1 MEVPHTL
8 DEAVKKVA
16 SLARMAQTTARIF
29 VQSGMAEA
37 LDAHVL
43 WAGLQVA
50 HGRVTRGIRGA
61 NAIIH
66 MHALVDPLRP
76 ALVCGD
82 LRLNYGELEERVNRL
97 SHGLRGLGMGPGERI
112 GTFLFNGI
120 EGVELTAALQAVAG
134 HNVQIGYRLKG
145 PEVAY
150 ILENSGARALVFHA
164 ELAPVVEE
172 ALALV
177 EGKGLAIARERCI
190 SVGRVEGF
198 KSYDDLLVGGDP
210 TAPVRVQGGGLGS
223 VMVYTSGTTGRAKGA
238 SRDFKRM
245 GLEPVLDFVSRFPV
259 RRDDRHL
266 VVCPLYHSMAPAFVT
281 IITIVGGCCVIMRHF
296 DPEEVLRTIEH
307 ERISSML
314 VVPTMLAR
322 ILALPEETRRRYDL
336 SSLRWIMSGGAPLP
350 TELARRWEESYGPM
364 LYNFYGATETGLVT
378 VALPGEHTA
387 RPGTIGRLIGG
398 NELHILDGEGR
409 PVPEGEVGEMWVRN
423 PMMMQ
428 GYHGNR
434 AATDEATRDG
444 FLSVGDLGRRD
455 ADGYYYLA
463 DRKHD
468 MVISGGV
475 NIYPWEIEQRL
486 HEHPAVQEA
495 AVVGVPDVEWGESL
509 VAFVVLRE
517 GHEASAEQLGEWVKA
532 TLADFK
538 KPRRYLF
545 IDALPRNPTGKVL
558 KRELKARLDASPSS
572 SSPPSSPPQA
582 QA

>member
-1 MEVPHTL
+1 MTTTERRL
-8 DEAVKKVA
+8 DLTHAIEKLSSV
-16 SLARMAQTTARIF
+16 ARMARSGARIF
-29 VQSGMAEA
+29 KNSGMAEV
-37 LDAHVL
+37 LDARAL
-43 WAGLQVA
+43 WAALGVA
-50 HGRVTRGIRGA
+50 RARLRGVRGA
-61 NAIIH
+61 NAVVR
-66 MHALVDPLRP
+66 MHSLYDPLRP
-76 ALVCGD
+76 ALVCGE
-82 LRLNYGELEERVNRL
+82 LRLNYGELEERINRL
-97 SHGLRGLGMGPGERI
+97 SHGLRGLGMAPGERI
-112 GTFLFNGI
+112 AALLFNGI
-120 EGVELTAALQAVAG
+120 EYVELSAALQAVAG
-134 HNVQIGYRLKG
+134 QNVQIGYRLKA

-150 ILENSGARALVFHA
+150 ILENSGARAMIFHA

-177 EGKGLAIARERCI
+177 ADKGLPIARERCI
-190 SVGRVEGF
+190 SVGDVAGF
-198 KSYDDLLVGGDP
+198 RSYDELLASGDP
-210 TAPVRVQGGGLGS
+210 SAPARVSGGGLGA

-245 GLEPVLDFVSRFPV
+245 GFEPVLDFVSKFPV

-281 IITIVGGCCVIMRHF
+281 IISIVGGCCVIVPHF
-296 DPEEVLRTIEH
+296 DPEGVLRTIER
-307 ERISSML
+307 ERITSIL

-322 ILALPEETRRRYDL
+322 ILALPAETRRRYNL

-350 TELARRWEESYGPM
+350 TELARQWEELYGPM

-378 VALPGEHTA
+378 LAGPGEHTA

-398 NELHILDGEGR
+398 NEVRILDGEGR
-409 PVPEGEVGEMWVRN
+409 PVPEGAVGELWVRN
-423 PMMMQ
+423 PMMMD
-428 GYHGNR
+428 GYYGNA
-434 AATDEATRDG
+434 AATHEATRDG
-444 FLSVGDLGRRD
+444 FLSVGDLGYRD

-509 VAFVVLRE
+509 AAFIVLRA
-517 GHEASAEQLGEWVKA
+517 GSSATPEELGDWVRGA
-532 TLADFK
+532 LADFK
-538 KPRRYLF
+538 RPRRYLF
-545 IDALPRNPTGKVL
+545 LDALPRNPTGKVL
-558 KRELKARLDASPSS
+558 KRELKARLGTAAPE
-572 SSPPSSPPQA
+572 PPQA